1 LHQDYFP
8 KEQTDPLAPVRLEVI
23 DRATDEALNR
33 LIELG
38 LLSRSTRATRPLFPG
53 DMAGAQTSQ
62 LSEAEKAQA
71 AAHRQQAARK
81 IKMASLLG
89 EGGLLEEGRS
99 ALLDG
104 ALALGRA
111 LAVESGCPSP
121 LV

>member
-1 LHQDYFP
+1 
-8 KEQTDPLAPVRLEVI
+8 
-23 DRATDEALNR
+23 
-33 LIELG
+33 
-38 LLSRSTRATRPLFPG
+38 
-53 DMAGAQTSQ
+53 

-99 ALLDG
+99 ALLEG

-111 LAVESGCPSP
+111 LAVESRMPEPASTNEALIAP
-121 LV
+121 LSHRWGDALIPLREFLGDAAGDWKPIVERLQKI